1 MTRNLNEI
9 ERFFNP
15 EPTTTIQPKQVG
27 FKRLTEDAVL
37 PTKAF
42 PTDSGWDLTAVEDTI
57 VEPGDTVVVK
67 TGIAVELPPGYE
79 AQIRPRSGITSR
91 TKLRVQLGTIDN
103 QYTGELGVIVD
114 NIAPLTYEIE
124 DYGDGPEVSVV
135 YHNALCTID
144 KTVTVY
150 EGSLLT
156 EDSVP
161 VDTHII
167 RKGNK
172 IAQLV
177 ITRLPEVTAV
187 EITELGDTTR
197 GDKGFGSSGVST
209 EQAMKV
215 AEAYSKVVAQNGH
228 ALAKLAKED
237 N

>member
-9 ERFFNP
+9 ERFFKGAP
-15 EPTTTIQPKQVG
+15 VTSIQPKQVG

-37 PTKAF
+37 PTKAHA
-42 PTDSGWDLTAVEDTI
+42 TDSGYDLVASEDII
-57 VEPGDTVVVK
+57 VEPGETVVVK
-67 TGIAVELPPGYE
+67 TGIAVELPAGYE
-79 AQIRPRSGITSR
+79 AVVRPRSGITSR

-103 QYTGELGVIVD
+103 QYTGEIGVIVD
-114 NIAPLTYEIE
+114 NIAQLTYEIE

-135 YHNALCTID
+135 YHTALCTID
-144 KTVTVY
+144 KTGTVY

-187 EITELGDTTR
+187 EITELGDSDR
-197 GDKGFGSSGVST
+197 GGNGFGSTGVNT
-209 EQAMKV
+209 K
-215 AEAYSKVVAQNGH
+215 G
-228 ALAKLAKED
+228 AL
-237 N
+237 